1 MCSPAA
7 AGSKILYRNSR
18 LLRMAFL
25 QLHRQQRADVFC
37 DVILQ
42 AEGEAI
48 PAHCCILSAC
58 SPFFTERLEREM
70 PPKGRK
76 VVLELRGLKIGTLR
90 KLVDFLY
97 TSEMEVSREE
107 AQDVLAAARQLQVSE
122 LESLKLEGG
131 KLVKQAL
138 GRRLNRECLQSP
150 SSAPISARVMLQAC
164 EPCPAPTPTVPR
176 TSSPMVA
183 GKQDIVAKPS
193 NNSEVPASPRECVQQ
208 GAATAAAPSKGA
220 RLGMQDSSVT
230 SALPTETEGTKPQS
244 CLVRSLCGGRVL
256 RKGEGSQGK
265 RNSKQ
270 VEQNSSGAGNL
281 TEGSP
286 LPRKIKLSRL
296 KLPSPASI
304 GATEAPSAKSLTKA
318 NTSIK
323 RLWRQKKP
331 GGDETG
337 QPEQASLLRGSQSS
351 TAPLKASIKKRSPST
366 SASSSDTA
374 SEEGRVRR
382 VKLRK
387 VVNGSCWE
395 VVQEPAAQGPPK
407 TTGQIDAEPATEDMS
422 FVASSSASESC
433 NLSCLE
439 LPGTRLAGSA
449 EQLPGRLETAP
460 FPEEAPVEQTLG
472 EVLMGEQAGC
482 GNPCELEGTVLD
494 QLSEGD
500 EFGNLAPLGDLEQM
514 LDSMLAGNS
523 SAMEGTCLPK
533 LGEVDDGQPS
543 AGPSCQID
551 AASVDAD
558 VAAGREWQPLDMH
571 LWPEWNEASEVLMPG
586 GEQSRGSPLLSS
598 AAEDAVGYPVCGQLV
613 PPFPAD
619 PNEALP
625 SSYCPS
631 PMSAGLSSPHN
642 LQCHSPLVGR
652 KETLSDLGSPVPVE
666 DGGGDR
672 WEPCTTWSVYAE
684 TAGMETTP
692 DVQVPLVLQQ
702 STLKEHGHWDCHL
715 TPPSDSPGDKMDE
728 IIDVTGAEEG
738 PTPISVL
745 CVKPDPSSESDDE
758 VDVLN

>member
-164 EPCPAPTPTVPR
+164 
-176 TSSPMVA
+176 
-183 GKQDIVAKPS
+183 D
-193 NNSEVPASPRECVQQ
+193 PRECVQQ

-598 AAEDAVGYPVCGQLV
+598 AAEDAVGYPV
-613 PPFPAD
+613 
-619 PNEALP
+619 
-625 SSYCPS
+625 
-631 PMSAGLSSPHN
+631 PHN